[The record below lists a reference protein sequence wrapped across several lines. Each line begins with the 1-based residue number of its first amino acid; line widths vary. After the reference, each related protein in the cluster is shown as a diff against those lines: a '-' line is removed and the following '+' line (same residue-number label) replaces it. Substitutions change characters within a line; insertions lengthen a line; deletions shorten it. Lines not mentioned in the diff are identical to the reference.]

1 MNKRIDMSDWLIHF
15 VHSDSLKSDFDP
27 NNKYD
32 VNASDVR
39 LCCPVFIDKERNP
52 KYIEDFELD
61 NDYKI
66 PQSAS
71 AYEVLK
77 RIVHDGFIRSGWSF
91 RNGNPTIYGPYSAVC
106 MTEMPLYALIQYA
119 NQRKKNHVDVYGI
132 ALDKASLFNAGA
144 RNVIYG
150 LSTKIIEAD
159 PQDSYYGFGY
169 RTLSKVCGLGL
180 EEQFRYVTTS
190 IGTDNKNI
198 DWTHEREWRLP
209 IKNDKW
215 SVSGIPFL
223 LERKTYK
230 TPVDKAII
238 IVSNSNER
246 ENMLAFLTNL
256 YLAGVNNSEYIYE
269 KDNIFNTQVIAVDE
283 VLLSSLL
290 KNYRLDSMDSSL
302 FHSISL
308 KQSSENSKK
317 HIQQLVSTAK
327 QMITKLKKTYNFQY
341 SFPIGHNYIITKEY
355 SEYTQA
361 LIDLNYA
368 FSYAQGFYK
377 LDSLYCH
384 GNTITGDKIMKHIA
398 DYLSQETNQ
407 KFETYEIPD

>member
-15 VHSDSLKSDFDP
+15 VHRDSLKSDFDP

-32 VNASDVR
+32 VNASDIR
-39 LCCPVFIDKERNP
+39 QCPAFIDKERKP
-52 KYIEDFELD
+52 KYIEDFGLD
-61 NDYKI
+61 NDYVI
-66 PQSAS
+66 PQNAS

-91 RNGNPTIYGPYSAVC
+91 RSGNATIYGPYSAVC
-106 MTEMPLYALIQYA
+106 MTEMPLYALMQYA
-119 NQRKKNHVDVYGI
+119 KQRKKNHVDVYGI
-132 ALDKASLFNAGA
+132 ALNKASLFNAGA
-144 RNVIYG
+144 RNAIYG
-150 LSTKIIEAD
+150 LSTEYIEAD
-159 PQDSYYGFGY
+159 INDSYFGYGY
-169 RTLSKVCGLGL
+169 RTLSERCGLGL

-190 IGTDNKNI
+190 IGTNNKNI
-198 DWTHEREWRLP
+198 DWMHEREWRLP
-209 IKNDKW
+209 IKDNKW
-215 SVSGIPFL
+215 SVPGIPFL
-223 LERKTYK
+223 LERDRYQ

-238 IVSNSNER
+238 IVSNTQER
-246 ENMLAFLTNL
+246 EDMLAFLTNL
-256 YLAGVNNSEYIYE
+256 YLAGVNDTDYSYE
-269 KDNIFNTQVIAVDE
+269 KDNIFNTQVIAIDDV
-283 VLLSSLL
+283 LSSSSL
-290 KNYRLDSMDSSL
+290 KNYRLDSMDSSF

-308 KQSSENSKK
+308 IQPSENCQK

-327 QMITKLKKTYNFQY
+327 QMITNLKEICDFQY

-368 FSYAQGFYK
+368 SSYAKGFYK

-384 GNTITGDKIMKHIA
+384 GNTIIGDEIMKDIA
-398 DYLSQETNQ
+398 DYLSQQTNQ